1 MNCPFCGE
9 YNDDGEILCTNCG
22 IRLVKRSRD
31 DGAAKIKQEWQD
43 VDYEDGYSDV
53 KKSISP
59 DIKLPFIDFKKI
71 IATAAFVVFII
82 ACVYYGWFFWT
93 EDDGFS
99 VEESYELL
107 QSLPTVNTVSEEI
120 TTDKEMLD
128 EKIPDEQFLSAIEG
142 VWVSTDKENAVSPE
156 YHLFRDGTGYIYVK
170 GMYSKMPI
178 TWEHIGNSD
187 YASISMYYTNGQK
200 VKTNIRLE
208 DSVLVVTGTAYNR
221 ISESDVLEDDTPTYE
236 LDKDSLKW
244 AGTYWTR
251 RLDKMA
257 APIIILGPNGRGQI
271 NYTDSTIVT
280 FSWVY
285 EDDQTGSGGYIHMT
299 YVSIDSPDYLMPA
312 DDKMLDFDAYGLF
325 EKESD

>member
-71 IATAAFVVFII
+71 IATAAFVVLII

-107 QSLPTVNTVSEEI
+107 QSITTAGTDSEEATAGESDPGDLLRSSI
-120 TTDKEMLD
+120 
-128 EKIPDEQFLSAIEG
+128 AG
-142 VWVSTDKENAVSPE
+142 VWTLTDDEGTVYPE
-156 YHLFRDGTGYIYVK
+156 YHLYKGGGGYIYVK
-170 GMYSKMPI
+170 GMYTKMPI
-178 TWEHIGNSD
+178 TWEYNGTIDH
-187 YASISMYYTNGQK
+187 ASITMYYSNNQK
-200 VKTNIRLE
+200 VRGTFIFE
-208 DSVLVVTGTAYNR
+208 DTAFIVSGTPYTR
-221 ISESDVLEDDTPTYE
+221 ISESDILEDDTPSFE
-236 LDKDSLKW
+236 LDKASLKW
-244 AGTYWTR
+244 AGTYWTT
-251 RLDKMA
+251 RLDKMSF
-257 APIIILGPNGRGQI
+257 PVIILGSNGRGQI
-271 NYTDSTIVT
+271 NYPDSNIVT

-285 EDDQTGSGGYIHMT
+285 ENPNPGHGGYIHMT